1 MTTVTPAQPSVS
13 PASPTD
19 SPGLLRRILS
29 EGIVLVAFA
38 VAIASVL
45 FAFIVPSTTG
55 PDALSV
61 DPSHRFAAPTAHALL
76 GTDHLGRDLTAMIAL
91 GLRTS
96 IIIAL
101 LVVVVSSIVGWATG
115 ALSGYVGG
123 WIDDILS
130 RVMDVFNAFPGL
142 IMAIALVTVLG
153 PSFLTI
159 VVVLI
164 LVTWVNYARVV
175 RARVLSLKR
184 SDYVVASRMY
194 GTSTPRLLLRHV
206 WPNTLD
212 LMLSVSLV
220 QIPNVMLAE
229 STISFLGFGLQPP
242 DVSLGLLISTEKDYL
257 QTHALPVLA
266 SGGVLVLVCAS
277 FALVGLR
284 IRRRWQG

>member
-1 MTTVTPAQPSVS
+1 MTPERTS
-13 PASPTD
+13 ASPPERTG
-19 SPGLLRRILS
+19 PLRRVLS
-29 EGIVLVAFA
+29 EGTVLVSFG
-38 VAIASVL
+38 VSIASVL
-45 FAFIVPSTTG
+45 FAFIVPLTIG
-55 PDALSV
+55 PDALRV
-61 DPSHRFAAPTAHALL
+61 DPSRRFAAPAANALL
-76 GTDHLGRDLTAMIAL
+76 GTDHLGRDLVAMIAL

-96 IIIAL
+96 IVIAL
-101 LVVVVSSIVGWATG
+101 LVVVASSAVGWATG
-115 ALSGYVGG
+115 ALSGYLGG
-123 WIDDILS
+123 AIDNVLS

-142 IMAIALVTVLG
+142 ILAIALVTVLG
-153 PSFLTI
+153 PSFSTI

-164 LVTWVNYARVV
+164 LVTWVNYARVI

-242 DVSLGLLISTEKDYL
+242 EVSLGLLISSEKDYL
-257 QTHALPVLA
+257 QTHALPVLV
-266 SGGVLVLVCAS
+266 SGGVLVLVCAA
-277 FALVGLR
+277 FATAGLR
-284 IRRRWQG
+284 IRRRWQA